1 MAGFDPSQPRNED
14 GEWTVAGNSARKAA
28 GIDKEYS
35 IEDFKE
41 YYFHRSTEEGTK
53 AILKSGYIK
62 PGMDNWSPRP
72 YMGLWFDNSKP
83 FVIFAAPKTSL
94 REFHTTFTTNTA
106 SNLERLLLNK
116 LKILI
121 YDPETQKFKDFEEE

>member
-1 MAGFDPSQPRNED
+1 MAGFDPNQPRNED
-14 GEWTVAGNSARKAA
+14 GEWSKAEASARKAA

-35 IEDFKE
+35 IEDFEE
-41 YYFHRSTEEGTK
+41 YYFHRSIEEGTK

-83 FVIFAAPKTSL
+83 FVVFAAPKTSL
-94 REFHTTFTTNTA
+94 RDFHTTFTNNVA
-106 SNLERLLLNK
+106 SNLEKLLLNK

-121 YDPETQKFKDFEEE
+121 YDPETEKFKDFEEK